1 MEVPYQALEESDL
14 FVDCVY
20 KSGPYP
26 NLAGEVITKLVP
38 GCPNL
43 GGFRKVYNQRT
54 KRIAYI
60 VLYTS
65 MCELAW
71 PDFLDTETG
80 VLRYYGDN
88 RKAGR
93 SLLDTRGEGNLL
105 LQEVFGELHAG
116 DRSEIPPFLIFK
128 RHGTGRD
135 MRFLG
140 LAAPGAAG
148 LPPDRDLTAHW
159 RTVDG
164 ERFQNYEAYFTILD
178 TGSQPVSKA
187 WLRALWHGDPDSL
200 RLAPRAWRDFVREG
214 RPGLHPLKA
223 PRLSEFPSPFDQL
236 QSDMEG
242 LQCLSLIRERFKDDS
257 LGFEQC
263 AADLVSKLDPHFEG
277 FTFSREWQDGGRD
290 TAGRYRITTGGTV
303 HPDVRLSA
311 ALEARCYEA
320 EKGVEMSEMTR
331 LISRTERRNLG
342 VMVTTGYI
350 SEPAYREAIDG
361 KHKILILTATDIA
374 RILRDS
380 GITASG
386 VPAWL
391 DSLAEKFHRASI

>member
-93 SLLDTRGEGNLL
+93 SLLDTRGKGNLL

-140 LAAPGAAG
+140 LAAPGCRRTGTSPLTGEPWTVSGSRITRRTSRFSIPGVSLYPRRGFG
-148 LPPDRDLTAHW
+148 LS
-159 RTVDG
+159 G
-164 ERFQNYEAYFTILD
+164 
-178 TGSQPVSKA
+178 TGIRIASGS
-187 WLRALWHGDPDSL
+187 
-200 RLAPRAWRDFVREG
+200 PRA
-214 RPGLHPLKA
+214 PGGISSGKA
-223 PRLSEFPSPFDQL
+223 AR
-236 QSDMEG
+236 
-242 LQCLSLIRERFKDDS
+242 
-257 LGFEQC
+257 
-263 AADLVSKLDPHFEG
+263 G
-277 FTFSREWQDGGRD
+277 FTR
-290 TAGRYRITTGGTV
+290 
-303 HPDVRLSA
+303 
-311 ALEARCYEA
+311 
-320 EKGVEMSEMTR
+320 
-331 LISRTERRNLG
+331 
-342 VMVTTGYI
+342 
-350 SEPAYREAIDG
+350 
-361 KHKILILTATDIA
+361 
-374 RILRDS
+374 
-380 GITASG
+380 
-386 VPAWL
+386 
-391 DSLAEKFHRASI
+391 